1 MPTTN
6 PVPSTDPS
14 DLLFN
19 AGKLDEVVNS
29 TAPTYTDR
37 MGVERRTLTALED
50 EFPNAAA
57 NAAAAAESATQAAN
71 EAMSA
76 ATAVDLAF
84 AEATAAQAARTG
96 AEAARDA
103 AQLSAGVYATTAA
116 GLAATT
122 NGQYFSVPSGAS
134 SEYLIL
140 YQNSSGTAVEIKRYP
155 AAAALDPLQNTNNS
169 IFAVEDA
176 DGNMG
181 VSVESS
187 FRVTAN
193 GAVETSSHQT
203 SKQVHRYRWAVADND
218 GNIAIGVN
226 DSGQLVADFSFAP
239 IPSSYKT
246 GGTYDYEV
254 NHVFNY
260 GQSLS
265 VGQAAPAIS
274 TTQSYDNLMFV
285 RGMRPQYD
293 YPAETAAQWY
303 ASLQPAIEAQSPTQ
317 SILAETPSM
326 GTGDSIKERIL
337 VEDGLAYNSMSYQL
351 LLSAPGYGAT
361 NISQLSKGTT
371 HYNRM
376 VEQAQYGLALAN
388 AANKTYA
395 VQAVTWTQGESDY
408 ISGTTQAAYVT
419 ALNTLI
425 ADINTDIKAATGQT
439 KNIPV
444 IGYQI
449 ASHKVYSRTTPNI
462 ALGQLEVEGSNP
474 LVYIATPMYHFAYA
488 GAADAHLT
496 NVSSRWLGAYY
507 GLAYKR
513 IVIDGVDWKP
523 LKPLSSMKQGKTA
536 VIKFHVPVGRLVL
549 DTTLVAANTNY
560 GFELVDSVG
569 AALTISSIAVIGPD
583 TVKVVAAATI
593 PAGAKLRYAWSGS
606 GTVGSSDGPRGNLRD
621 TQGDSI
627 VFDPTGINKPMHN
640 WCVIFELSL

>member
-1 MPTTN
+1 MTTYNTGN
-6 PVPSTDPS
+6 PIGSTDAR
-14 DLLFN
+14 DLYDN
-19 AGKLDEVVNS
+19 AQAFDEAVNS
-29 TAPTYTDR
+29 TGSSYTDR
-37 MGVERRTLTALED
+37 TGAARKTLKWMET
-50 EFPNAAA
+50 
-57 NAAAAAESATQAAN
+57 
-71 EAMSA
+71 A
-76 ATAVDLAF
+76 ATGIPAVTAAVD
-84 AEATAAQAARTG
+84 AQAAKTA
-96 AEAARDA
+96 AETARDA
-103 AQLSAGVYATTAA
+103 AQLAAGVYATTAA

-122 NGQYFSVPSGAS
+122 NGQYFNVPAS
-134 SEYLIL
+134 SANDSLIL
-140 YQNSSGTAVEIKRYP
+140 YLNSSGTAVEIKRYP
-155 AAAALDPLQNTNNS
+155 AAAALDPLQNTNS

-176 DGNMG
+176 DGNLGM
-181 VSVESS
+181 SVESP
-187 FRVTAN
+187 FRVTQN
-193 GAVETSSHQT
+193 GAVDTASHTT

-218 GNIAIGVN
+218 GNITIGVN
-226 DSGQLVADFSFAP
+226 ESGQLVADFSLAP

-254 NHVFNY
+254 NQVFTY

-265 VGQAAPAIS
+265 VGQATPAIS
-274 TTQSYDNLMFV
+274 TTQKYDNLMFV

-293 YPAETAAQWY
+293 YPTETAAQWY
-303 ASLQPAIEAQSPTQ
+303 SSLQPAIEAQSPTQ
-317 SILAETPSM
+317 PVLAETPSM

-337 VEDGLAYNSMSYQL
+337 VEDGLVYSSMSYQL

-361 NISQLSKGTT
+361 TIAQLSKGTS

-376 VEQAQYGLALAN
+376 VEQAQYGMALAN

-408 ISGTTQAAYVT
+408 ISGTTQAAYVA

-449 ASHKVYSRTTPNI
+449 ASHGHYASDDFPDI
-462 ALGQLEVEGSNP
+462 ALAQLEVEAVNP
-474 LVYIATPMYHFAYA
+474 LFYIACAMYQFEYHS
-488 GAADAHLT
+488 GGHIT
-496 NVSSRWLGAYY
+496 NTSTRWLGAYY

-536 VIKFHVPVGRLVL
+536 VVKFNVPSGRLVF

-560 GFELVDSVG
+560 GFELVDSSG
-569 AALTISSIAVIGPD
+569 NPLTISSVAIMGPD
-583 TVKVVAAATI
+583 TVKVVAASTI

-606 GTVGSSDGPRGNLRD
+606 GEVGPINGPRGNLRD
-621 TQGDSI
+621 TQGNTI